1 MVCDVAVLHRG
12 HSSGQKCL
20 EMGENDKKGQE
31 TGETT
36 KVSRNGRN
44 IISPVD
50 KIHSMPA
57 GQRTARA

>member
-1 MVCDVAVLHRG
+1 MGRTQFLLFLG
-12 HSSGQKCL
+12 TFEKCL